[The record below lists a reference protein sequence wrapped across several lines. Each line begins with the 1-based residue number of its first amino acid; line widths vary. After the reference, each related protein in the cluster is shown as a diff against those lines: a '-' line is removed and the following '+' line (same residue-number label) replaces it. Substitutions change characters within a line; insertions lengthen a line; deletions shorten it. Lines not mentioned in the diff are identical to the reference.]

1 MLTLN
6 QGRRKNSAAGEP
18 LHLPFGVLNESRSY
32 LRKGQLSLVAAGPGS
47 GKTALVHNILH
58 RGNGAPVGDPAREV
72 NRTLYFSADSDS
84 TTIWK
89 RAAAMAT
96 GYTQDAIDQFIF
108 SGNIGELEEAVRES
122 ANHMRWDFES
132 SPSDE
137 YILNTIE
144 GYASIF
150 GSYPDVI
157 CLDNLKNLVIEGVD
171 GEFQALEEGC
181 AFLHDLAR
189 DTNAAV
195 IALHHVTGENED
207 GQKPIPLSG
216 LRGKVSKTPEV
227 VWTLHRRESQMFV
240 SPVKNRNGIADASG
254 QWLLPLQVNLA
265 TMNFMG

>member
-6 QGRRKNSAAGEP
+6 QGRRKNAAAGEP
-18 LHLPFGVLNESRSY
+18 LHFPFQVLNESRSY
-32 LRKGQLSLVAAGPGS
+32 FRKGQLSLVAAGPGS

-58 RGNGAPVGDPAREV
+58 RGNGAPVGDPNRLV

-96 GYTQDAIDQFIF
+96 GFTQDAIDQFIY
-108 SGNIGELEEAVRES
+108 SGNITELEEAVRES

-150 GSYPDVI
+150 GAYPEAI
-157 CLDNLKNLVIEGVD
+157 CLDNLKNLSIDGVD

-181 AFLHDLAR
+181 GFLHDLAR

-207 GQKPIPLSG
+207 GLKPIPLSG
-216 LRGKVSKTPEV
+216 LRGKISKTPEIV
-227 VWTLHRRESQMFV
+227 YTLHRRESQMFV

-254 QWLLPLQVNLA
+254 QWLLPLTVNLS
-265 TMNFMG
+265 TMSFIG

>member
-6 QGRRKNSAAGEP
+6 QGRRKNAAAGEP
-18 LHLPFGVLNESRSY
+18 IHLPFQVLNESRTY
-32 LRKGQLSLVAAGPGS
+32 LRKGQLALVAAGPGS
-47 GKTALVHNILH
+47 GKTALVHNILQ
-58 RGNGAPVGDPAREV
+58 RGNGAPVGDPNRLV

-89 RAAAMAT
+89 RAAAIAT

-108 SGNIGELEEAVRES
+108 SGNIHELEEAVRAS

-137 YILNTIE
+137 HILNVIE
-144 GYASIF
+144 GYASTW
-150 GSYPDVI
+150 GSYPECIV
-157 CLDNLKNLVIEGVD
+157 LDNLKNLSIDGVD

-216 LRGKVSKTPEV
+216 LRGKVSKTPEC
-227 VWTLHRRESQMFV
+227 VWTLHRRESHMFV

-254 QWLLPLQVNLA
+254 QWLLPLSVNLA
-265 TMNFMG
+265 TMSFTG